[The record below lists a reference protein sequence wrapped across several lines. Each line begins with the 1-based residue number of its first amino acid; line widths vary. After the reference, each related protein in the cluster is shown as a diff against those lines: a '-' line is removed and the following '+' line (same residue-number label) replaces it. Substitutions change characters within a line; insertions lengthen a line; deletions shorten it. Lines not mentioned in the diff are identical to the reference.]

1 MLDIGVALC
10 FVLLDM
16 NGLRIG
22 VLLALFTHDKI
33 GAADLTRIP
42 RQAHALVVRATL
54 IKRNTIFHLV

>member
-22 VLLALFTHDKI
+22 VLLALFTHDEI
-33 GAADLTRIP
+33 GAADLACVP
-42 RQAHALVVRATL
+42 R
-54 IKRNTIFHLV
+54 